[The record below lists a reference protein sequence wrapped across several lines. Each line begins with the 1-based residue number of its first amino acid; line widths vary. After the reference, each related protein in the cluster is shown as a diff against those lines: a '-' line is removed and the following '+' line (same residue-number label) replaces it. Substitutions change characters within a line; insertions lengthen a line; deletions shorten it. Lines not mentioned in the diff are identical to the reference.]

1 MKIAVTHERG
11 QIFGHFGHTAEFK
24 VYEVEDGKILKSE
37 VIPTGESGHG
47 ALAELLVGI
56 GAELVICGGIG
67 TGAVMALAAEGIA
80 ICAGVSGD
88 CDGAVEAHLEGTL
101 SYASK
106 ASCDHH
112 HHDYGDGHDCHH
124 HHGHDC
130 HCHG

>member
-1 MKIAVTHERG
+1 MKIAVTHENG

-24 VYEVEDGKILKSE
+24 VYEVKDGKILSSE
-37 VIPTGESGHG
+37 VIQTGENGHG
-47 ALAELLVGI
+47 ALAELLARI

-80 ICAGVSGD
+80 LCAGVSGD
-88 CDGAVEAHLEGTL
+88 CDAALEAYLTGKL
-101 SYASK
+101 SCTVT

-112 HHDYGDGHDCHH
+112 HSHGEGHDCHH